1 VVERGDCMFVEKARV
16 LQSLGA
22 VGGIVLDST
31 EGTAAATSPLFAMS
45 GDGVDDIS
53 IPMVFLFMEEARHL
67 LEVLKHEPDLEVT
80 LEEKPPGGADH
91 PEEVEEEGED
101 ETTLHLKSAVHAFLE
116 KNNQQKT
123 HSLRSPDGA
132 PRTVRTVEKLNNGV
146 GSVKILKIDEMLQEV
161 TTEEEAEEE
170 ELVEEEV
177 VMEEEE
183 ESEEEYLARTGQDGG
198 N

>member
-1 VVERGDCMFVEKARV
+1 
-16 LQSLGA
+16 
-22 VGGIVLDST
+22 
-31 EGTAAATSPLFAMS
+31 
-45 GDGVDDIS
+45 
-53 IPMVFLFMEEARHL
+53 
-67 LEVLKHEPDLEVT
+67 
-80 LEEKPPGGADH
+80 
-91 PEEVEEEGED
+91 VEEEGED

-116 KNNQQKT
+116 KNNQRGAGNQDSLVIQRDNITGDLTAQKT
-123 HSLRSPDGA
+123 LSLRSPDGS

-161 TTEEEAEEE
+161 TTEEEAEGEE